1 MKILLVED
9 DEFTAQLISDA
20 LTAHHYLVNTARDG
34 KTGLELTKTYR
45 YDLILLDVVVPG
57 LDGMSLCRQL
67 RSQGAQMPILML
79 TGKSSSSDRIEG
91 LEAGADDYVVK
102 PFDIPE
108 LVARIRALL
117 RRRQATLQT
126 VITWEKLQIDLNTC
140 EVKYH
145 KTPVHLTPKEYGLLE
160 LFLRNPRR
168 IFDRSALLDSIW
180 KVNEYPGER
189 AVTTQIKGLRQKLKS
204 AGMTVDW
211 LETIYGLGYRLRQEP
226 SEGTIL
232 DEPHSVTIQAQAEVE
247 AAIQTVWQKLKETL
261 TETFVSFDQICTQAI
276 ATDPAIANP
285 TLDPVLR
292 QQVILESHR
301 LAGSLGSFG
310 VGGSDLARHIEQ
322 LLRAKTSLTPPEA
335 LQLSAWVEALKQVV
349 NQPRHHQSP
358 SPLPSNPQFNLQPNS
373 LFPSPVH
380 SPDPSYHLLLV
391 DDDTAIAQHIQAIA
405 QSNGFEV
412 VVATSL
418 TQARYRVAQTQFDL
432 ILLDL
437 TFPETAENGLT
448 FLEELTHQV
457 PDIPVLVM
465 TGCDRLI
472 DRVKV
477 AHLGGRAFIQKPISP
492 AKLLETVARIL
503 AKKDVVGHR
512 VLVVDDDPFL
522 LQTLSALLEPW
533 GIQVTTLND
542 SQQFWKTLENTEP
555 HLLILDIEMP
565 HFNGIELCQ
574 TVRND
579 PYWGELPILFLSA
592 HRDADMVQ
600 RVFMAGADDYINK
613 PILAPELLARVLNR
627 LQRRP
632 IPLPSLNIEREINTD
647 SAQVTL
653 TF

>member
-9 DEFTAQLISDA
+9 DEYTAQLISDA
-20 LTAHHYLVNTARDG
+20 LTAHHYLVDTAQDG

-79 TGKSSSSDRIEG
+79 TGKNSSGDRIEG

-102 PFDIPE
+102 PFDVPE

-126 VITWEKLQIDLNTC
+126 VIAWEKLQIDLNTC
-140 EVKYH
+140 EVSYH

-180 KVNEYPGER
+180 KANEYPGER

-204 AGMTVDW
+204 AGMTADW
-211 LETIYGLGYRLRQEP
+211 LETIYGLGYRLRLEP
-226 SEGTIL
+226 SEGSTL
-232 DEPHSVTIQAQAEVE
+232 DEPHALTIQAQAEVE

-276 ATDPAIANP
+276 ANL
-285 TLDPVLR
+285 TLDPLLR
-292 QQVILESHR
+292 QQVILEAHR

-322 LLRAKTSLTPPEA
+322 LLREKASLTPQEA
-335 LQLSAWVEALKQVV
+335 LQLSAWVEALKQAV

-358 SPLPSNPQFNLQPNS
+358 STLTSNLQPNPLPPS
-373 LFPSPVH
+373 LVHPPAPSH
-380 SPDPSYHLLLV
+380 RLLLV
-391 DDDTAIAQHIQAIA
+391 DDDTAIAQHIQAVA
-405 QSNGFEV
+405 QSAGFEV

-418 TQARYRVAQTQFDL
+418 TQARYRVAQAQFDL

-503 AKKDVVGHR
+503 AKKDIVGYR
-512 VLVVDDDPFL
+512 VLVVDDDLLL

-533 GIQVTTLND
+533 GIQVITLND

-555 HLLILDIEMP
+555 HLLILDIAMP

-592 HRDADMVQ
+592 HRDADIVQ
-600 RVFMAGADDYINK
+600 RVFMAGADDYVNK
-613 PILAPELLARVLNR
+613 PIMAPELLARVLNR
-627 LQRRP
+627 LKRRP
-632 IPLPSLNIEREINTD
+632 IQTPSLNTEREINTD

>member
-9 DEFTAQLISDA
+9 DEYTAQLISDA
-20 LTAHHYLVNTARDG
+20 LTAHHYLVDTAQDG

-79 TGKSSSSDRIEG
+79 TGKSSSGDRIEG

-102 PFDIPE
+102 PFDVPE

-126 VITWEKLQIDLNTC
+126 VIAWEKLQIDLNTC
-140 EVKYH
+140 EVSYH

-211 LETIYGLGYRLRQEP
+211 LETIYGLGYRLRLEP
-226 SEGTIL
+226 SEGSTL
-232 DEPHSVTIQAQAEVE
+232 DEPHALTIQAQAEVE

-261 TETFVSFDQICTQAI
+261 PETFVSFDQICTQAI

-285 TLDPVLR
+285 NLDPELR
-292 QQVILESHR
+292 QQVILEAHR

-322 LLRAKTSLTPPEA
+322 LLRANTSLTPPEA
-335 LQLSAWVEALKQVV
+335 LQLSAWVKALKQVV

-358 SPLPSNPQFNLQPNS
+358 SPLTSNPQSNLQPNP
-373 LFPSPVH
+373 LSPAPGH
-380 SPDPSYHLLLV
+380 PPGPSYHLLLV
-391 DDDTAIAQHIQAIA
+391 DDDTAIAQHIQAVA
-405 QSNGFEV
+405 QSNGFAV

-477 AHLGGRAFIQKPISP
+477 AQLGGRAFVQKPISP

-512 VLVVDDDPFL
+512 VLVVDDDPLL

-533 GIQVTTLND
+533 GIQVTTLDD
-542 SQQFWKTLENTEP
+542 SQQFWKTLENTGP

-579 PYWGELPILFLSA
+579 PYWGEIPILFLSA
-592 HRDADMVQ
+592 HRDADIVQ
-600 RVFMAGADDYINK
+600 RVFMAGADDYVNK
-613 PILAPELLARVLNR
+613 PIMAPELLARVLNR

-632 IPLPSLNIEREINTD
+632 MQLPSLTTQREINAED
-647 SAQVTL
+647 AQVPL
-653 TF
+653 MR

>member
-9 DEFTAQLISDA
+9 DEYTAQLISDA

-34 KTGLELTKTYR
+34 KTGLELTKIYH

-79 TGKSSSSDRIEG
+79 TGKNSSGDRIEG

-102 PFDIPE
+102 PFDVPE

-117 RRRQATLQT
+117 RRRQSATFQT
-126 VITWEKLQIDLNTC
+126 VIAWEKLQIDLNTC
-140 EVKYH
+140 EVSYH

-211 LETIYGLGYRLRQEP
+211 LETIYGLGYRLRPEP
-226 SEGTIL
+226 SGHSIL
-232 DEPHSVTIQAQAEVE
+232 DEPHVLTIQAQAEVE
-247 AAIQTVWQKLKETL
+247 AAIQAVWQKLKGTL

-285 TLDPVLR
+285 TLDSALR
-292 QQVILESHR
+292 QQVILEAHR

-310 VGGSDLARHIEQ
+310 VGGSDLARQIEQ
-322 LLRAKTSLTPPEA
+322 LLRAKASLTQPEA
-335 LQLSAWVEALKQVV
+335 LQLSAWVEALKQAV

-358 SPLPSNPQFNLQPNS
+358 STLSSTLSSTLLSKAQPNPLPPS
-373 LFPSPVH
+373 LIHPPAPSH
-380 SPDPSYHLLLV
+380 RLLLV
-391 DDDTAIAQHIQAIA
+391 DDDTAIAQHIQAVA
-405 QSNGFEV
+405 QSAGFEV

-418 TQARYRVAQTQFDL
+418 AQARACVAQAQFDL
-432 ILLDL
+432 VLLDL

-477 AHLGGRAFIQKPISP
+477 AHLGGRAFVQKPISP
-492 AKLLETVARIL
+492 SKLLETVARIL
-503 AKKDVVGHR
+503 AQKDAVGHR
-512 VLVVDDDPFL
+512 VLVVDDDPLL

-542 SQQFWKTLENTEP
+542 PQQFWKTLEQTGP

-565 HFNGIELCQ
+565 HFNGLELCQ
-574 TVRND
+574 AVRND
-579 PYWGELPILFLSA
+579 PSWGEIPILFLSA
-592 HRDADMVQ
+592 HRDADVLQ
-600 RVFMAGADDYINK
+600 RVFMAGADDYVNK
-613 PILAPELLARVLNR
+613 PIMAPELLARVLNR
-627 LQRRP
+627 LKRRP
-632 IPLPSLNIEREINTD
+632 IQTSIPNSPILDP
-647 SAQVTL
+647 V
-653 TF
+653 

>member
-1 MKILLVED
+1 
-9 DEFTAQLISDA
+9 
-20 LTAHHYLVNTARDG
+20 
-34 KTGLELTKTYR
+34 
-45 YDLILLDVVVPG
+45 
-57 LDGMSLCRQL
+57 
-67 RSQGAQMPILML
+67 
-79 TGKSSSSDRIEG
+79 
-91 LEAGADDYVVK
+91 
-102 PFDIPE
+102 
-108 LVARIRALL
+108 
-117 RRRQATLQT
+117 
-126 VITWEKLQIDLNTC
+126 
-140 EVKYH
+140 
-145 KTPVHLTPKEYGLLE
+145 LLE

-211 LETIYGLGYRLRQEP
+211 LETIYGLGYRLRPEP
-226 SEGTIL
+226 SECSTL
-232 DEPHSVTIQAQAEVE
+232 DEPHALTIQAQAEVE
-247 AAIQTVWQKLKETL
+247 AAIQTVWLKLKETL

-285 TLDPVLR
+285 NLDPELR
-292 QQVILESHR
+292 QQVILEAHR

-322 LLRAKTSLTPPEA
+322 LLRANTSLTPPEA

-358 SPLPSNPQFNLQPNS
+358 STLQSNPQPNLQPNLQPDPLS
-373 LFPSPVH
+373 PSPVH
-380 SPDPSYHLLLV
+380 PPDPSYHLLLV
-391 DDDTAIAQHIQAIA
+391 DDDTAIAQHIQAVA

-418 TQARYRVAQTQFDL
+418 TQARYRIAQTQFNL

-503 AKKDVVGHR
+503 AKKYIVGHR
-512 VLVVDDDPFL
+512 VLVVDDDPLL

-579 PYWGELPILFLSA
+579 PFWGEIPILFLSG
-592 HRDADMVQ
+592 HRDADIVQ
-600 RVFMAGADDYINK
+600 RVFMAGADDYVNK
-613 PILAPELLARVLNR
+613 PIMAPELLARVLNR

-632 IPLPSLNIEREINTD
+632 IQLPSLNTGREINTD
-647 SAQVTL
+647 RAQVTL

>member
-9 DEFTAQLISDA
+9 DEYTAQLISDA
-20 LTAHHYLVNTARDG
+20 LTAHHYLVDTAQDG

-79 TGKSSSSDRIEG
+79 TGKSSSGDRIEG

-102 PFDIPE
+102 PFDVPE

-117 RRRQATLQT
+117 RRRQATLQS
-126 VITWEKLQIDLNTC
+126 VIAWEKLQIDLNTC
-140 EVKYH
+140 EVRYH

-211 LETIYGLGYRLRQEP
+211 LETIYGLGYRLRLEP
-226 SEGTIL
+226 SEGSTL
-232 DEPHSVTIQAQAEVE
+232 DEPHALTNQAQAEVE
-247 AAIQTVWQKLKETL
+247 AAIQTVWLKLKETL
-261 TETFVSFDQICTQAI
+261 PETFVNFDQICTQAI
-276 ATDPAIANP
+276 ANL
-285 TLDPVLR
+285 TLDPLLR
-292 QQVILESHR
+292 QQVILEAHR

-322 LLRAKTSLTPPEA
+322 LLRANTSLTPPEA

-358 SPLPSNPQFNLQPNS
+358 STLTSNLQPNPLPPS
-373 LFPSPVH
+373 LVH
-380 SPDPSYHLLLV
+380 PPASSHRLLLV
-391 DDDTAIAQHIQAIA
+391 DDDTAIAQHIQAVA
-405 QSNGFEV
+405 QSAGFEV

-418 TQARYRVAQTQFDL
+418 AQARSRVAQAQFDL
-432 ILLDL
+432 VLLDL

-465 TGCDRLI
+465 SGCDRLI

-477 AHLGGRAFIQKPISP
+477 AQLGGRAFVQKPISP

-512 VLVVDDDPFL
+512 VLVVDDDPLL

-542 SQQFWKTLENTEP
+542 SQQFWKTLENTQP

-579 PYWGELPILFLSA
+579 PYWGEIPILFLSA
-592 HRDADMVQ
+592 HRDADIVQ
-600 RVFMAGADDYINK
+600 RVFMAGADDYVNK
-613 PILAPELLARVLNR
+613 PIMAPELLARVLNR

-632 IPLPSLNIEREINTD
+632 IQLPSLNTEREINTD
-647 SAQVTL
+647 RAQVTL

>member
-9 DEFTAQLISDA
+9 DEYTAQLISDA
-20 LTAHHYLVNTARDG
+20 LTAHHYLVDTAQDG

-79 TGKSSSSDRIEG
+79 TGKSSSGDRIEG

-102 PFDIPE
+102 PFDVPE

-126 VITWEKLQIDLNTC
+126 VIAWEKLQIDLNTC
-140 EVKYH
+140 EVSYH

-211 LETIYGLGYRLRQEP
+211 LETIYGLGYRLRLEP
-226 SEGTIL
+226 SEGSTL
-232 DEPHSVTIQAQAEVE
+232 DEPHALTNQAQAEVE

-276 ATDPAIANP
+276 ANL
-285 TLDPVLR
+285 TLDPLLR
-292 QQVILESHR
+292 QQVILEAHR

-322 LLRAKTSLTPPEA
+322 LLRANTSLTPPEA

-358 SPLPSNPQFNLQPNS
+358 STLTSNLQPNPLPPS
-373 LFPSPVH
+373 LVH
-380 SPDPSYHLLLV
+380 PPASSHRLLLV
-391 DDDTAIAQHIQAIA
+391 DDDTAIAQHIQAVA
-405 QSNGFEV
+405 QSAGFEV

-465 TGCDRLI
+465 SGCDRLI

-503 AKKDVVGHR
+503 AKKDIVGHR
-512 VLVVDDDPFL
+512 VLVVDDDL
-522 LQTLSALLEPW
+522 LLLETLSALLEPW

-542 SQQFWKTLENTEP
+542 SQQFWKTLENTQP

-592 HRDADMVQ
+592 HRDADIVQ
-600 RVFMAGADDYINK
+600 RVFMAGADDYVNK
-613 PILAPELLARVLNR
+613 PIMAPELLARVLNR

-632 IPLPSLNIEREINTD
+632 MQLPSLTTQREINAED
-647 SAQVTL
+647 AQVPL
-653 TF
+653 MR